1 MLTLVS
7 RLKKNIASNKYA
19 LIICEKATIAIET
32 ALLLPVLLL
41 MVFGGIQMTG
51 MYYDYMLISS
61 AATEAARQGMLSS
74 TTSTM
79 TAYTMGTIVNSYLT
93 NSPLIT
99 FGGTASN
106 LWTARVY
113 VCKAT
118 ITNNVFS
125 TTADTSAACT
135 TGEDAK
141 LTASTTVKCPLNDA
155 NRATNYPNGALLK
168 VNVSYQ
174 FVGFWKNIPGSTNN
188 LSYTAQM
195 MCE

>member
-1 MLTLVS
+1 M
-7 RLKKNIASNKYA
+7 NIARVSKQHILFIKTKA
-19 LIICEKATIAIET
+19 LLIGEKAVMAIEA

-74 TTSTM
+74 TTPM
-79 TAYTMGTIVNSYLT
+79 TAAGMGAVATSYLT

-99 FGGTASN
+99 FGGTAN
-106 LWTARVY
+106 TAWTSTVY
-113 VCKAT
+113 LCKAT
-118 ITNNVFS
+118 TTTTTFS
-125 TTADTSAACT
+125 VADTSSNCT
-135 TGEDAK
+135 TGQNAK
-141 LTASTTVKCPLNDA
+141 LGTSTLACPASNDP
-155 NRATNYPNGALLK
+155 NRLTNYPNGALLK

-174 FVGFWKNIPGSTNN
+174 FVGFWKNIPGSNNN
-188 LSYTAQM
+188 LSYTAQF

>member
-1 MLTLVS
+1 MNMLSTIYKFRIAAAAKALLV
-7 RLKKNIASNKYA
+7 
-19 LIICEKATIAIET
+19 CDKAVIAIET

-51 MYYDYMLISS
+51 MYYDYMLISN

-74 TTSTM
+74 STSTM

-93 NSPLIT
+93 NTPLIT
-99 FGGTASN
+99 FGGTAN
-106 LWTARVY
+106 TAWTARVY

-125 TTADTSAACT
+125 TTADTTSSCT

-141 LTASTTVKCPLNDA
+141 LTGSTSVKCPINDA
-155 NRATNYPNGALLK
+155 NKATNYPNGALLK
-168 VNVSYQ
+168 VTVAYQ
-174 FVGFWKNIPGSTNN
+174 FVGFWKNIPGSTRD
-188 LSYTAQM
+188 LTYTAQM